1 MADWRAI
8 ARGGFAIVWQARQE
22 SLNRLVAVKV
32 DARKLDTEAEQRRF
46 LREAGAAGR
55 MSGHPGIVTVH
66 DAGLLV
72 DDRPFLVMEL
82 CPGGSLTR
90 WMTADPRPSQRRVRD
105 VGVRIADALSAAHL
119 LGVLHRDVKP
129 ANILIDAYNN
139 AGLAD
144 FGLAA
149 LIDPDTPLREAV
161 EAITPAYAPPEVF
174 AKKPVT
180 EYADVYSLAAT
191 LYAVL
196 SGHAP
201 RWSETM
207 DLPSIP
213 EMIKRQKN
221 PIKRIPG
228 VDKAFMDV
236 LLNAMVENP
245 EDRPTAAQ
253 FRDQLA
259 ALNLSSKLAPR
270 PLDVAGEKQSSP
282 PSPAEEPV
290 AADVAEVEPAPKPS
304 GRWERRGLTT
314 LAIVAL
320 VIAVASVI
328 AVVNLATRTPA
339 AEPSL
344 AARTAAAGTA
354 SPAATTAAAATA
366 SPAATTSSAVTT
378 TAAPSPTVV
387 PTSVPAGFIDCSAQ
401 LGADTYCASRPECW
415 AGVIGLSDVP
425 ELATSQD
432 CDKLHVYQTFIAGR
446 LSYDVRRQS
455 QLDSDAHIRRVC
467 TTEIANSMLRSR
479 DRRSDWEIRFL
490 GPQQPDEYY
499 FRCIIGHGERTEA
512 LSFKTPG

>member
-8 ARGGFAIVWQARQE
+8 ARGGFAIVWEARQE

-32 DARKLDTEAEQRRF
+32 DERKLDSEAEQRRF

-66 DAGLLV
+66 DAGLLR

-90 WMTADPRPSQRRVRD
+90 WLTKDPRPSQRRVRE
-105 VGVRIADALSAAHL
+105 VGVRIADALAAAHL

-149 LIDPDTPLREAV
+149 LIDPDMPLSETV

-207 DLPSIP
+207 EMPSIP
-213 EMIKRQKN
+213 EMIKRQRA

-236 LLNAMVENP
+236 LLNAMADSP

-253 FRDQLA
+253 FRDQLQ
-259 ALNLSSKLAPR
+259 ALNLSPALAPK
-270 PLDVAGEKQSSP
+270 PLPAPETDQDQESAAP
-282 PSPAEEPV
+282 PRVEEPV
-290 AADVAEVEPAPKPS
+290 AAKAEAPPPS
-304 GRWERRGLTT
+304 PPSRWRRRGLVT
-314 LAIVAL
+314 LAIATVL
-320 VIAVASVI
+320 IVVASVI

-339 AEPSL
+339 VEPTPSV
-344 AARTAAAGTA
+344 
-354 SPAATTAAAATA
+354 
-366 SPAATTSSAVTT
+366 TSSSPPVS
-378 TAAPSPTVV
+378 PSSTPVV
-387 PTSVPAGFIDCSAQ
+387 IPAGFVDCTQQ
-401 LGADTYCASRPECW
+401 LGPDTYCATRPECW
-415 AGVIGLSDVP
+415 GSIQGITDVP
-425 ELATSQD
+425 SLGTRAD
-432 CDKLHVYQTFIAGR
+432 CDQQHIYQTFIAGR
-446 LSYDVRRQS
+446 VTYDVRRQS
-455 QLDSDAHIRRVC
+455 QLDSDAHVRRVC
-467 TTEIANSMLRSR
+467 TNEIANSMLRSR
-479 DRRSDWEIRFL
+479 DRRSDWEILYL
-490 GPQQPDEYY
+490 GPQEPNEYF
-499 FRCIIGHGERTEA
+499 FRCIVGRGYRYQPFELHPP
-512 LSFKTPG
+512 S

>member
-1 MADWRAI
+1 M
-8 ARGGFAIVWQARQE
+8 
-22 SLNRLVAVKV
+22 
-32 DARKLDTEAEQRRF
+32 
-46 LREAGAAGR
+46 
-55 MSGHPGIVTVH
+55 
-66 DAGLLV
+66 
-72 DDRPFLVMEL
+72 
-82 CPGGSLTR
+82 
-90 WMTADPRPSQRRVRD
+90 
-105 VGVRIADALSAAHL
+105 
-119 LGVLHRDVKP
+119 
-129 ANILIDAYNN
+129 IDAYNN

-149 LIDPDTPLREAV
+149 LIDPDTPLSEAV

-196 SGHAP
+196 SGNAP

-270 PLDVAGEKQSSP
+270 PLDVAGEKQPSP
-282 PSPAEEPV
+282 PSPAEEP
-290 AADVAEVEPAPKPS
+290 ASADVAEAESAPKPS
-304 GRWERRGLTT
+304 GRWERRGLAT

-339 AEPSL
+339 AEP
-344 AARTAAAGTA
+344 T
-354 SPAATTAAAATA
+354 PAATTAAAATTTA
-366 SPAATTSSAVTT
+366 AATTSPAATMSSAVTT

-387 PTSVPAGFIDCSAQ
+387 PTSVPVGFIDCSAQ

-425 ELATSQD
+425 ELATSQA

-499 FRCIIGHGERTEA
+499 FRCIIGRGERTEA
-512 LSFKTPG
+512 LSFKTPS

>member
-8 ARGGFAIVWQARQE
+8 ARAASASGKPARVAE
-22 SLNRLVAVKV
+22 SRVAVKV
-32 DARKLDTEAEQRRF
+32 DERKLDSDAEQRRF
-46 LREAGAAGR
+46 SEAGAAGR

-66 DAGLLV
+66 DAGLLG

-90 WMTADPRPSQRRVRD
+90 WMTQDPRPSQRRVRD

-149 LIDPDTPLREAV
+149 LIDPDMPLSETV

-201 RWSETM
+201 RWSNTTET
-207 DLPSIP
+207 PSIP
-213 EMIKRQKN
+213 EIIKRQRA

-236 LLNAMVENP
+236 LLKAMAENP

-253 FRDQLA
+253 FRDQLS
-259 ALNLSSKLAPR
+259 ALDLATKPAPR
-270 PLDVAGEKQSSP
+270 PLEAAPEPTSP
-282 PSPAEEPV
+282 PRVAERPV
-290 AADVAEVEPAPKPS
+290 AVKLEPAAN
-304 GRWERRGLTT
+304 RWRNWEHRRPATV
-314 LAIVAL
+314 AIAAVI
-320 VIAVASVI
+320 IAVAAAIVLANLLSVDRP
-328 AVVNLATRTPA
+328 AAAPTPA
-339 AEPSL
+339 SSVTSNA
-344 AARTAAAGTA
+344 A
-354 SPAATTAAAATA
+354 SP
-366 SPAATTSSAVTT
+366 TT
-378 TAAPSPTVV
+378 TPFA
-387 PTSVPAGFIDCSAQ
+387 VPAGFIDCSEQ
-401 LGADTYCASRPECW
+401 LGADLLRGATGMLG
-415 AGVIGLSDVP
+415 GVIAP
-425 ELATSQD
+425 PTSR
-432 CDKLHVYQTFIAGR
+432 HWR
-446 LSYDVRRQS
+446 LS
-455 QLDSDAHIRRVC
+455 
-467 TTEIANSMLRSR
+467 RSA
-479 DRRSDWEIRFL
+479 
-490 GPQQPDEYY
+490 
-499 FRCIIGHGERTEA
+499 T
-512 LSFKTPG
+512 

>member
-8 ARGGFAIVWQARQE
+8 ARGGFAIVWEARQE

-32 DARKLDTEAEQRRF
+32 DERKLDTEAEQRRF

-66 DAGLLV
+66 DAGLLS

-90 WMTADPRPSQRRVRD
+90 WMTKEPRPSQRRVRE
-105 VGVRIADALSAAHL
+105 VGVRIADALAAAHL

-144 FGLAA
+144 FGLAT
-149 LIDPDTPLREAV
+149 LIDPDMPLSETV

-174 AKKPVT
+174 AKQPVT

-207 DLPSIP
+207 DLPSVP
-213 EMIKRQKN
+213 EMIKRQKA
-221 PIKRIPG
+221 PIKRIPD

-236 LLNAMVENP
+236 LLNAMAENP

-253 FRDQLA
+253 FRDQLTN
-259 ALNLSSKLAPR
+259 LNLSPQL
-270 PLDVAGEKQSSP
+270 
-282 PSPAEEPV
+282 
-290 AADVAEVEPAPKPS
+290 APKPLPAS
-304 GRWERRGLTT
+304 GATEEPPAPPSTAEQVPAERIPAERIPAASVPAEAEPATAQPSSTWERRGLLT
-314 LAIVAL
+314 LAVIAVL
-320 VIAVASVI
+320 IAVASVI

-339 AEPSL
+339 VEPTPS
-344 AARTAAAGTA
+344 ATSQAPA
-354 SPAATTAAAATA
+354 SPSGTPIT
-366 SPAATTSSAVTT
+366 
-378 TAAPSPTVV
+378 
-387 PTSVPAGFIDCSAQ
+387 VPAGFVDCSEQ
-401 LGADTYCASRPECW
+401 LGMDTYCASRPECW
-415 AGVIGLSDVP
+415 GGVNGFGDVLWVGVP
-425 ELATSQD
+425 AP
-432 CDKLHVYQTFIAGR
+432 CDQTHVYQTFLAR
-446 LSYDVRRQS
+446 RMTYELRRQS
-455 QLDSDAHIRRVC
+455 QLKSDAHILRVC
-467 TTEIANSMLRSR
+467 TKEIANSMLRSG
-479 DRRSDWEIRFL
+479 DRRSDWEIYAI
-490 GPQQPDEYY
+490 GPQGDNEYF
-499 FRCIIGHGERTEA
+499 FRCIIGRGERSEP
-512 LSFKTPG
+512 FEFHPPG

>member
-1 MADWRAI
+1 MADWRPI

-32 DARKLDTEAEQRRF
+32 DERKLDTDAERRRF

-66 DAGLLV
+66 DAGLLG

-149 LIDPDTPLREAV
+149 LIDPDTPLSETV

-174 AKKPVT
+174 AKKPLT

-196 SGHAP
+196 SGRAP
-201 RWSETM
+201 RWSETTET
-207 DLPSIP
+207 PSIP
-213 EMIKRQKN
+213 EIIKRQKS
-221 PIKRIPG
+221 PIRRIAG

-236 LLNAMVENP
+236 LLSAMAENP
-245 EDRPTAAQ
+245 EDRLTAAQ
-253 FRDQLA
+253 FRDQLT
-259 ALNLSSKLAPR
+259 ALNLSTKLAPR
-270 PLDVAGEKQSSP
+270 PLEVTQEPSTSP
-282 PSPAEEPV
+282 PATEAPV
-290 AADVAEVEPAPKPS
+290 ARAAWPEPPPKSP
-304 GRWERRGLTT
+304 GRWERRGLATV
-314 LAIVAL
+314 AIAAL

-328 AVVNLATRTPA
+328 AVVNLGTRTPA
-339 AEPSL
+339 AEP
-344 AARTAAAGTA
+344 T
-354 SPAATTAAAATA
+354 P
-366 SPAATTSSAVTT
+366 AVTT
-378 TAAPSPTVV
+378 TAPVSPTITQVA
-387 PTSVPAGFIDCSAQ
+387 VPAGFIDCSEQ
-401 LGADTYCASRPECW
+401 LGNDTYCASQAECW
-415 AGVIGLSDVP
+415 AEVQGFGDLP
-425 ELATSQD
+425 WLGNKQD
-432 CDKLHVYQTFIAGR
+432 CNKTHIYQTFIAGR
-446 LSYDVRRQS
+446 MTYELRRQS
-455 QLDSDAHIRRVC
+455 QLESDAQIRRIC

-479 DRRSDWEIRFL
+479 DRRSDWEIWVL

-499 FRCIIGHGERTEA
+499 FRCILGRGESTESLNFHA
-512 LSFKTPG
+512 PG

>member
-32 DARKLDTEAEQRRF
+32 DERKLDSDAEQRRF

-66 DAGLLV
+66 DAGLLG

-90 WMTADPRPSQRRVRD
+90 WMTQDPRPSQRRVRD

-149 LIDPDTPLREAV
+149 LIDPDTPLSETV

-174 AKKPVT
+174 AKKPLT

-201 RWSETM
+201 RWSDTTET
-207 DLPSIP
+207 PSIP
-213 EMIKRQKN
+213 EIIKRQRA

-236 LLNAMVENP
+236 LLKAMAENP

-253 FRDQLA
+253 FRDQLS
-259 ALNLSSKLAPR
+259 ALNLTTKPAPR
-270 PLDVAGEKQSSP
+270 PLEVVPEP
-282 PSPAEEPV
+282 PSPPRVAEEPV
-290 AADVAEVEPAPKPS
+290 AVKVEPAAN
-304 GRWERRGLTT
+304 RWRNWEHRR
-314 LAIVAL
+314 LATVAIAA
-320 VIAVASVI
+320 VIIAVAAAIVLANLFSVDRPA
-328 AVVNLATRTPA
+328 AVPTPA
-339 AEPSL
+339 ASV
-344 AARTAAAGTA
+344 T
-354 SPAATTAAAATA
+354 SNVAT
-366 SPAATTSSAVTT
+366 PVTT
-378 TAAPSPTVV
+378 PVV
-387 PTSVPAGFIDCSAQ
+387 VPAGFIDCSEQ
-401 LGADTYCASRPECW
+401 LGANTYCASRPECW
-415 AGVIGLSDVP
+415 AGVQGLSDVP
-425 ELATSQD
+425 ELATPYD
-432 CDKLHVYQTFIAGR
+432 CDKVHVYQTFIAGR
-446 LSYDVRRQS
+446 LTYDVRRQS

-467 TTEIANSMLRSR
+467 TNAIANSMLGSR
-479 DRRSDWEIRFL
+479 DRRSDWEIRYL
-490 GPQQPDEYY
+490 GPQQPSEYF
-499 FRCIIGHGERTEA
+499 FRCIIGRGERSEPLEFQA
-512 LSFKTPG
+512 PG

>member
-32 DARKLDTEAEQRRF
+32 DERKLDTEAEQRRF

-66 DAGLLV
+66 DAGLLG

-90 WMTADPRPSQRRVRD
+90 WMTQEPRPSQRRVRD
-105 VGVRIADALSAAHL
+105 VGVRIADALAAAHL

-149 LIDPDTPLREAV
+149 LIDPDTPLSETV

-174 AKKPVT
+174 AKQPVT

-207 DLPSIP
+207 EMPSIP

-228 VDKAFMDV
+228 VDKGFMDV
-236 LLNAMVENP
+236 LLHAMADSP
-245 EDRPTAAQ
+245 ADRPTASQ

-259 ALNLSSKLAPR
+259 ALNLSTKLAPR
-270 PLDVAGEKQSSP
+270 PLEPKQEPSP
-282 PSPAEEPV
+282 PSPSPIAVEPV
-290 AADVAEVEPAPKPS
+290 DAKPEPAPVERFR
-304 GRWERRGLTT
+304 RWEHRGLAT
-314 LAIVAL
+314 LAIAAVL
-320 VIAVASVI
+320 IAVASGI
-328 AVVNLATRTPA
+328 ALLNLFSADEPA
-339 AEPSL
+339 AAPTPIQSVTTS
-344 AARTAAAGTA
+344 AA
-354 SPAATTAAAATA
+354 SPTMT
-366 SPAATTSSAVTT
+366 P
-378 TAAPSPTVV
+378 VV
-387 PTSVPAGFIDCSAQ
+387 VPAGFVDCSVQ

-415 AGVIGLSDVP
+415 AGVIGYSDVP
-425 ELATSQD
+425 WLGTEQD
-432 CDKLHVYQTFIAGR
+432 CDKMHVYQTFLAGR
-446 LSYDVRRQS
+446 MTYELRRQS
-455 QLDSDAHIRRVC
+455 QLESDAHIRRVC
-467 TTEIANSMLRSR
+467 TKEIANSMLRSR
-479 DRRSDWEIRFL
+479 DRRSDWEILVL
-490 GPQQPDEYY
+490 GPQQPNEYY
-499 FRCIIGHGERTEA
+499 FRCIIGRGERPDPLTFQA
-512 LSFKTPG
+512 PR

>member
-8 ARGGFAIVWQARQE
+8 ARGGFAIVWEARQE

-32 DARKLDTEAEQRRF
+32 DERKLDSEAEQRRF

-66 DAGLLV
+66 DAGLLG

-90 WMTADPRPSQRRVRD
+90 WMTKDPRPSQRRVRE
-105 VGVRIADALSAAHL
+105 VGVRIADALAAAHL

-149 LIDPDTPLREAV
+149 LIDPDMPLSETV

-196 SGHAP
+196 NGHAP

-207 DLPSIP
+207 ELPSIP
-213 EMIKRQKN
+213 EMIKRQKA

-236 LLNAMVENP
+236 LLNAMADNP

-253 FRDQLA
+253 FRDQLS
-259 ALNLSSKLAPR
+259 ALNLSSQLAPKSQ
-270 PLDVAGEKQSSP
+270 PAPEA
-282 PSPAEEPV
+282 AEEPPPHPST
-290 AADVAEVEPAPKPS
+290 EEPAPAKAEPPPQPS
-304 GRWERRGLTT
+304 RTPQPSSRLERRGLLT
-314 LAIVAL
+314 LAVAAIL
-320 VIAVASVI
+320 IAVASII

-339 AEPSL
+339 VEATPSV
-344 AARTAAAGTA
+344 
-354 SPAATTAAAATA
+354 
-366 SPAATTSSAVTT
+366 TSN
-378 TAAPSPTVV
+378 APESPTRTPVI
-387 PTSVPAGFIDCSAQ
+387 VPAGFLDCSEQ
-401 LGADTYCASRPECW
+401 LGYDTYCATRPECW
-415 AGVIGLSDVP
+415 ATVQGYSDIP
-425 ELATSQD
+425 NLGSGISCNQT
-432 CDKLHVYQTFIAGR
+432 HVYQTFIAGR
-446 LSYDVRRQS
+446 MSYELRRQS
-455 QLDSDAHIRRVC
+455 QLQSDAHIRRVC
-467 TTEIANSMLRSR
+467 TNEVANSMLPSG
-479 DRRSDWEIRFL
+479 DRRSDWEIEYL
-490 GPQQPDEYY
+490 GPQQPNEYF
-499 FRCIIGHGERTEA
+499 FRCIIGRGERSEP
-512 LSFKTPG
+512 LRFHVPR

>member
-32 DARKLDTEAEQRRF
+32 DERKLDSEAEQRRF

-66 DAGLLV
+66 DAGLLG

-90 WMTADPRPSQRRVRD
+90 WMTQDPRPSQRRVRD

-149 LIDPDTPLREAV
+149 LIDPDTPLSETV

-174 AKKPVT
+174 AKKPLT

-201 RWSETM
+201 RWSDTTET
-207 DLPSIP
+207 PSIP
-213 EMIKRQKN
+213 EIIKRQRA

-236 LLNAMVENP
+236 LLKAMAENP

-253 FRDQLA
+253 FRDQLS
-259 ALNLSSKLAPR
+259 ALNLTVKPAPQ
-270 PLDVAGEKQSSP
+270 PQEASQESPSP
-282 PSPAEEPV
+282 PR
-290 AADVAEVEPAPKPS
+290 VAEVPVAVKVESAAGGVHK
-304 GRWERRGLTT
+304 WEHRR
-314 LAIVAL
+314 LATFA
-320 VIAVASVI
+320 IAAVVI
-328 AVVNLATRTPA
+328 AVVSGIALVNIFSVDKPAAAPTPA
-339 AEPSL
+339 SSVTSN
-344 AARTAAAGTA
+344 AAN
-354 SPAATTAAAATA
+354 P
-366 SPAATTSSAVTT
+366 TT
-378 TAAPSPTVV
+378 TPVG
-387 PTSVPAGFIDCSAQ
+387 VPAGFIDCSEQ
-401 LGADTYCASRPECW
+401 LGAETYCAVRPECW
-415 AGVIGLSDVP
+415 GGVIALSDVP
-425 ELATSQD
+425 ALATKQV
-432 CDKLHVYQTFIAGR
+432 CDKTHVYQTFIAGR
-446 LSYDVRRQS
+446 LTYELRRQS

-479 DRRSDWEIRFL
+479 DRRSDWEILVL

-499 FRCIIGHGERTEA
+499 FRCIIGRGERSEPLTFEA
-512 LSFKTPG
+512 PG

>member
-8 ARGGFAIVWQARQE
+8 ARGGFAIVWEARQE

-32 DARKLDTEAEQRRF
+32 DERKLDSEAEQRRF

-66 DAGLLV
+66 DAGLLR

-90 WMTADPRPSQRRVRD
+90 WLTKDPRPSQRRIRE
-105 VGVRIADALSAAHL
+105 VGVRIADALAAAHL

-149 LIDPDTPLREAV
+149 LIDPDMPLSETV

-174 AKKPVT
+174 AKQPVT

-207 DLPSIP
+207 EMPSIP
-213 EMIKRQKN
+213 EMIKRQRA

-236 LLNAMVENP
+236 LLNAMADNP

-253 FRDQLA
+253 LRDQLQ
-259 ALNLSSKLAPR
+259 ALNLSPALAPK
-270 PLDVAGEKQSSP
+270 PL
-282 PSPAEEPV
+282 PAPETDQDQESAEPRTEEPV
-290 AADVAEVEPAPKPS
+290 AAKADAPALSPPS
-304 GRWERRGLTT
+304 RWGHRGLVT
-314 LAIVAL
+314 LAIAIVL
-320 VIAVASVI
+320 IVVASVI

-339 AEPSL
+339 VEPTPSV
-344 AARTAAAGTA
+344 
-354 SPAATTAAAATA
+354 
-366 SPAATTSSAVTT
+366 TSSSPPVS
-378 TAAPSPTVV
+378 PSSTPVV
-387 PTSVPAGFIDCSAQ
+387 VPAGFVDCSEQ
-401 LGADTYCASRPECW
+401 LGPDTYCATGPECW
-415 AGVIGLSDVP
+415 GTLNGLADIPWLGVK
-425 ELATSQD
+425 QD

-446 LSYDVRRQS
+446 LTYDVRRQS
-455 QLDSDAHIRRVC
+455 PRVH
-467 TTEIANSMLRSR
+467 
-479 DRRSDWEIRFL
+479 
-490 GPQQPDEYY
+490 Q
-499 FRCIIGHGERTEA
+499 
-512 LSFKTPG
+512 

>member
-1 MADWRAI
+1 MADWRAL

-32 DARKLDTEAEQRRF
+32 DERKLDTDAERRRF

-66 DAGLLV
+66 DAGLLG

-149 LIDPDTPLREAV
+149 LIDPDTPLSETV

-174 AKKPVT
+174 AKKPLT
-180 EYADVYSLAAT
+180 EHADVYSLAAT

-201 RWSETM
+201 RWSETTET
-207 DLPSIP
+207 PSIP
-213 EMIKRQKN
+213 EIIKRQKT
-221 PIKRIPG
+221 PVKRIPG

-236 LLNAMVENP
+236 LLNAMAEDPEN
-245 EDRPTAAQ
+245 RPTAAQ
-253 FRDQLA
+253 FRDQLQ
-259 ALNLSSKLAPR
+259 ALNLSTKLAPR
-270 PLDVAGEKQSSP
+270 PLEVSQEPASP
-282 PSPAEEPV
+282 PRAAEEPAAAKV
-290 AADVAEVEPAPKPS
+290 AKAEPVPRPS
-304 GRWERRGLTT
+304 GSWERRGLATV
-314 LAIVAL
+314 AIVAV

-339 AEPSL
+339 AEP
-344 AARTAAAGTA
+344 T
-354 SPAATTAAAATA
+354 P
-366 SPAATTSSAVTT
+366 AVTT
-378 TAAPSPTVV
+378 SAAASPTITPVVV
-387 PTSVPAGFIDCSAQ
+387 PVGFIDCSEE
-401 LGADTYCASRPECW
+401 LGQDIYCASRPECW
-415 AGVIGLSDVP
+415 GGVIGLSDVP
-425 ELATSQD
+425 NLATKQL
-432 CDKLHVYQTFIAGR
+432 CTETHVHQTFIAGR
-446 LSYDVRRQS
+446 LSYELRRQS
-455 QLDSDAHIRRVC
+455 QLDSDATIRRVC
-467 TTEIANSMLRSR
+467 TNEIANSMLRSR
-479 DRRSDWEIRFL
+479 DRRSDWEILML
-490 GPQQPDEYY
+490 GPQQPDEDY
-499 FRCIIGHGERTEA
+499 FRCIIGRGERNEPLRFQA
-512 LSFKTPG
+512 PG

>member
-1 MADWRAI
+1 MADWRPI

-32 DARKLDTEAEQRRF
+32 DERKLDTDAERGRF

-66 DAGLLV
+66 DAGLLG

-149 LIDPDTPLREAV
+149 LIDPDTPLSETV

-174 AKKPVT
+174 AKKPLT

-196 SGHAP
+196 SGRAP
-201 RWSETM
+201 RWSETTET
-207 DLPSIP
+207 PSIP
-213 EMIKRQKN
+213 EIIKRQKS
-221 PIKRIPG
+221 PIRRIAG

-236 LLNAMVENP
+236 LLSAMAENP
-245 EDRPTAAQ
+245 EDRLTAAQ
-253 FRDQLA
+253 FRDQLT
-259 ALNLSSKLAPR
+259 ALNLSTKLAPR
-270 PLDVAGEKQSSP
+270 PLEVTQEPSTP
-282 PSPAEEPV
+282 PPATEEPV
-290 AADVAEVEPAPKPS
+290 ARAAWPEPPPKSP
-304 GRWERRGLTT
+304 GRWERRGLATV
-314 LAIVAL
+314 AIAAL
-320 VIAVASVI
+320 VIVVASVI

-339 AEPSL
+339 AEP
-344 AARTAAAGTA
+344 T
-354 SPAATTAAAATA
+354 P
-366 SPAATTSSAVTT
+366 AVTT
-378 TAAPSPTVV
+378 TAPVSPTI
-387 PTSVPAGFIDCSAQ
+387 TQAAVPAGFIDCSEQ
-401 LGADTYCASRPECW
+401 LGNDTYCASQPECW
-415 AGVIGLSDVP
+415 AEVQGLGDLP
-425 ELATSQD
+425 WLGNKQD
-432 CDKLHVYQTFIAGR
+432 CNKTHVYQTFITGR
-446 LSYDVRRQS
+446 MTYELRRQS
-455 QLDSDAHIRRVC
+455 QLESDARIRRIC

-479 DRRSDWEIRFL
+479 DRRSDWEIWVL
-490 GPQQPDEYY
+490 GPQLPDEYH
-499 FRCIIGHGERTEA
+499 FRCILGRGERAEP
-512 LSFKTPG
+512 LNFHPPG